1 MDSAWQV
8 WAHMAPLCSW
18 APEELQLEG
27 CLILLSCRLCGEEG
41 SARAGKPSDPR
52 SRGCE
57 CIYIGLS
64 QPAVSDFRLCFIGEF
79 SLVFSQCCSREKAET
94 RAFLEGWGDSGFP
107 ALVSFLLKGGAT
119 LRSGV
124 LLGFFPNQQPASS
137 SWVLAASM
145 EGNIWGPGH
154 RTGKKWGYPNL
165 QGVEDTHVGQRGVV
179 HNKRH

>member
-27 CLILLSCRLCGEEG
+27 CLILLSCRLGGEEG
-41 SARAGKPSDPR
+41 SARAGKPLDPR

-79 SLVFSQCCSREKAET
+79 SLVFSQCCSREKADT
-94 RAFLEGWGDSGFP
+94 RAFLEGWADSGFP
-107 ALVSFLLKGGAT
+107 GPRLLPSQG
-119 LRSGV
+119 RSHSPIGSV
-124 LLGFFPNQQPASS
+124 VRILSQSTACVFQL
-137 SWVLAASM
+137 
-145 EGNIWGPGH
+145 GPGCQH
-154 RTGKKWGYPNL
+154 GR
-165 QGVEDTHVGQRGVV
+165 
-179 HNKRH
+179 